1 MRSRRQSS
9 RASQPLFIFHSS
21 WLPSAAAAATED
33 CCGDVT
39 GRRCRVI
46 ACTPWSAAAA
56 DFSYTET
63 TEGDSS
69 SLSAAT
75 HSLLLLLGTS
85 SAANNRS
92 FGSLFLRQALE
103 TTTWPH
109 DAAAILVTTIAM
121 HRAQIRKR
129 FCGSFI
135 ATRIWSSLTET
146 DREAVVVSNS
156 RAQGKGRKKRRTRN
170 TRDRNKQQ

>member
-21 WLPSAAAAATED
+21 WLPSAAAAAATED

-63 TEGDSS
+63 TEGGSS

-75 HSLLLLLGTS
+75 QSLLLLLGTS

-109 DAAAILVTTIAM
+109 DVAAILVTTVAM

-129 FCGSFI
+129 FCGSFYRNKNLI
-135 ATRIWSSLTET
+135 KLNRVRSRSCSRIEFQST
-146 DREAVVVSNS
+146 
-156 RAQGKGRKKRRTRN
+156 GKGKRKTEN
-170 TRDRNKQQ
+170 SQH